1 MILYGRLL
9 SPFVRRVA
17 VQAALQGHALDRRD
31 ILVQGPDF
39 ERLRE
44 MNPIGRVPVVVLDD
58 DTMLVETWAICDWLD
73 ETAPNGRR
81 LLPTGGVERR
91 DALQRLSIAA
101 GTAEK
106 AVSLVYERNRRPEEF
121 HWMDWQQRLVAQIQG
136 GLRAM
141 DAAVPDTGWLGGSEM
156 DITDIAT
163 AIALDFVQITNPWV
177 LSGGFDRLKAFA
189 DRANEVP
196 EMGATRPES

>member
-17 VQAALQGHALDRRD
+17 IQAAMQGHAFELRE
-31 ILVQGPDF
+31 IMAVGPDF

-44 MNPIGRVPVVVLDD
+44 INPVGRVPVLELDD
-58 DTMLVETWAICDWLD
+58 GTHLVETWAICDLLD
-73 ETAPNGRR
+73 EMAPEGTR
-81 LLPTGGVERR
+81 LLPARGVKRR
-91 DALQRLSIAA
+91 DALQRLAVAS

-106 AVSLVYERNRRPEEF
+106 AVALVYERNRRPEEL

-136 GLRAM
+136 GLTAM
-141 DAAVPDTGWLGGSEM
+141 DARVSKAGWFGGASP

-163 AIALDFVQITNPWV
+163 ALTWDFIKLTNPWV
-177 LSGGFDRLKAFA
+177 LAGGYPRLEAFSE
-189 DRANEVP
+189 RANAVP
-196 EMGATRPES
+196 EIGATRPTV